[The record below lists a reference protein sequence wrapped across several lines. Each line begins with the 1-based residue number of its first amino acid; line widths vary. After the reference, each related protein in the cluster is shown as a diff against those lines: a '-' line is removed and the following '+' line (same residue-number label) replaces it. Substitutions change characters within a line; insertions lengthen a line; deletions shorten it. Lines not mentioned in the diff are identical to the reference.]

1 VKRLGGLLLLL
12 VLLIPAATA
21 ATTVSINPET
31 IQSGDTVTVNIKDL
45 PDGSVFSLR
54 IRGEFGVTPGEVFT
68 FTAREISLPFNLTSA
83 EVNAYTKGTNRTELE
98 VALPDGGS
106 YIARKNATGETDEIL
121 FSQPRDRIPSGTIN
135 VVTLRGDAAADSII
149 ADLTVLGT
157 KQGSNDGT
165 VSFTVEG
172 ASQGTATVVVNVDG
186 RPAPTPTSMP
196 TATTTQNGGGNGG
209 GSTGP
214 TATSTAATRATVTS
228 ADGKA
233 SLTGTDVA
241 GAEVLIRAVQ
251 GTLPTGWATAGRAY
265 AVTPANR
272 AFDPTATLSLRL
284 PSAET
289 TATLARYEN
298 GAWTPVPSKVEGDRI
313 SASVARGGSYVLLVA
328 ASAPEPTATTV
339 TTSTPAATSTTVSVT
354 TTPAAAPVAPL
365 LPVIAFAILML
376 DWKRRG

>member
-1 VKRLGGLLLLL
+1 MKRLGGFLLLFL
-12 VLLIPAATA
+12 LLIPAATA

-186 RPAPTPTSMP
+186 RPAPT
-196 TATTTQNGGGNGG
+196 TQNGGGNGG

-265 AVTPANR
+265 AVTPVDR
-272 AFDPTATLSLRL
+272 EFDPAATLSFSL
-284 PSAET
+284 PAAGA
-289 TATLARYEN
+289 TATIARYED
-298 GAWTPVPSKVEGDRI
+298 GAWTAVPSRIEGDRI
-313 SASVARGGSYVLLVA
+313 TTTVARGGSYVLLVA

-354 TTPAAAPVAPL
+354 TTPTAAPLAPL
-365 LPVIAFAILML
+365 LTIVALATLML
-376 DWKRRG
+376 GWRGRV